1 MKYFTAVYQMPAE
14 ALNGWMAKPESERK
28 AEEDKVKGEWDAWM
42 ASHKESVLNTISLGK
57 TLRVS
62 AGGVT
67 PVQNGMMLSSYVQA
81 ESTEA
86 AAAIFKDHPH
96 LQLPGATIDVMEANQ
111 LPQM

>member
-1 MKYFTAVYQMPAE
+1 MKYFTAIYQMPVQ
-14 ALNGWMAKPESERK
+14 ALNDWMAKPESERK

-42 ASHKESVLNTISLGK
+42 ASHKDSVLNTISLGK

-62 AGGVT
+62 QQGAA
-67 PVQNGMMLSSYVQA
+67 PAQNGMMLSSYVQA

-86 AAAIFKDHPH
+86 AAELFKDHPH

-111 LPQM
+111 LPQA